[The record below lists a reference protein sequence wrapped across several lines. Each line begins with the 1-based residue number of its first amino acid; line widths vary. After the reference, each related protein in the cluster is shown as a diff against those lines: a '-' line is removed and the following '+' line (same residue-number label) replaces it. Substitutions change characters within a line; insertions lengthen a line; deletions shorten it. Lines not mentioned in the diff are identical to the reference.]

1 MELHDKNLVL
11 LIKNLVDLVVFG
23 DSHFRKK
30 AMATHEVFIFKEN
43 NGMNTWSN
51 PNPNKN

>member
-23 DSHFRKK
+23 DSHFTKET
-30 AMATHEVFIFKEN
+30 METYEVFIFKEN
-43 NGMNTWSN
+43 NGMKTWSN
-51 PNPNKN
+51 PNPNNN